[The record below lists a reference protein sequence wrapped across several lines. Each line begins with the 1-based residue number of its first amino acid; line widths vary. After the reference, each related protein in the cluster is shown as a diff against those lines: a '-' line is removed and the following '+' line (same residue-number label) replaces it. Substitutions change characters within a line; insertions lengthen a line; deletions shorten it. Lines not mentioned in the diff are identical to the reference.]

1 MKIACIQMKVQK
13 ENDANLRAAC
23 EFVRQAARQGADFV
37 ILPEMFCCPYETANF
52 PVYAQPEGGEN
63 WQALSDCARENQV
76 YLAAGSM
83 PECFPPECDAGRHLR
98 GSSTGGRESADI
110 ASYCTDNASEYY
122 ADNAPEYHVDNA
134 SEYHADHAPEYHADN
149 APEYC
154 AGNASEGT
162 LKEALLVYNTS
173 YIFDRQG
180 EQIAKHRKMH
190 LFDID
195 IRGGQRFF
203 ESETLTAGS
212 QVTVFDTEFG
222 RMGLMICFDIRF
234 PELARLMTL
243 KGAKAILVPA
253 AFNMTTGPAHWELA
267 FRSRAVDNQVFMVGC
282 SPARDMES
290 SYHAYGNSLVVSP
303 WGDIRARLD
312 EKEGILFCEID
323 LDETGTVREQL
334 PLLRARRT
342 DVYRL
347 TKA

>member
-23 EFVRQAARQGADFV
+23 GFVRQAARQGADFV

-63 WQALSDCARENQV
+63 WQTLSDCARENQV

-83 PECFPPECDAGRHLR
+83 PECSPPECEAGRHLR
-98 GSSTGGRESADI
+98 ESSTGGRESADI
-110 ASYCTDNASEYY
+110 ASEYCTGNSSEYY
-122 ADNAPEYHVDNA
+122 ADNP
-134 SEYHADHAPEYHADN
+134 PEYHADN
-149 APEYC
+149 A
-154 AGNASEGT
+154 SEGMQKET
-162 LKEALLVYNTS
+162 LKEALKETLLVYNTS
-173 YIFDRQG
+173 YIFNRQG

-234 PELARLMTL
+234 PELARLMAL
-243 KGAKAILVPA
+243 NGARAILVPA

-312 EKEGILFCEID
+312 ERESILFCDID
-323 LDETGTVREQL
+323 LNETGTIREQL

-347 TKA
+347 DESIKCMKGRDSCSGA